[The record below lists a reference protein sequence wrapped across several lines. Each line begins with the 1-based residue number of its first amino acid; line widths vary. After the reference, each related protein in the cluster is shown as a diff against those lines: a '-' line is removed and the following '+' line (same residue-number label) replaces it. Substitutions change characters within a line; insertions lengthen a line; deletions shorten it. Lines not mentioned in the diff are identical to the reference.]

1 MNIYVGNLPFSTDDE
16 ALLGLFSE
24 YGNVESV
31 KLIIDRATNRS
42 RGFGFVE
49 MDNDAEAGNAIDA
62 LNELEF
68 GGRAL
73 VVNEARPKKENTGSR
88 SFNGSNKKYY
98 R

>member
-1 MNIYVGNLPFSTDDE
+1 MNIYVGNLPYNADDD
-16 ALLGLFSE
+16 AVLNLFSE

-49 MDNDAEAGNAIDA
+49 MNNDAEAGIAIDA
-62 LNELEF
+62 LNDLEF

-73 VVNEARPKKENTGSR
+73 VVNEARPKKESAGGR